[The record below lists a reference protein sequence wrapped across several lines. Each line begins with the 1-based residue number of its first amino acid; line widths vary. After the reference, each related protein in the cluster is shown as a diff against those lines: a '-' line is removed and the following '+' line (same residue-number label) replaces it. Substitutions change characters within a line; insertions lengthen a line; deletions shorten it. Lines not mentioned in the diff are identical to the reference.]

1 MEHYA
6 GIDVSLELSSICV
19 MDATGKVIKETKV
32 VRELRDWIRFNEAEA
47 LATRDGLSY
56 RSTGSPA
63 SPRWLGKI
71 LFGMMFRKGSEND
84 KYREQIESSA
94 GIAVFVCKDQ
104 SKAAWVEA
112 GRAYQRFALL
122 STARGLRHAF
132 INQPVE
138 VPGLRQQ
145 LASYLELG
153 KRLPDLVIRFGYGEP
168 TPRTLC
174 RPVDNVLLEA
184 A

>member
-1 MEHYA
+1 M
-6 GIDVSLELSSICV
+6 
-19 MDATGKVIKETKV
+19 
-32 VRELRDWIRFNEAEA
+32 
-47 LATRDGLSY
+47 RDGLSY

-71 LFGMMFRKGSEND
+71 LFCMMFRKGPEND
-84 KYREQIESSA
+84 KYRDQIESSA

-104 SKAAWVEA
+104 SRTAWIEA
-112 GRAYQRFALL
+112 GHACQRFALL

-132 INQPVE
+132 IDQPVE
-138 VPGLRQQ
+138 VPGLRRK

-153 KRLPDLVIRFGYGEP
+153 ERLPDLLIRFGYGEP
-168 TPRTLC
+168 TPRTLR
-174 RPVDNVLLEA
+174 RPVDDVLLEA